1 MGGGRGGCG
10 SLASYMSIF
19 LYQYRRINGSKFI
32 KTNKRVYI
40 YIDTYIEREREKRER
55 ERPQEILADKRP

>member
-1 MGGGRGGCG
+1 M
-10 SLASYMSIF
+10 
-19 LYQYRRINGSKFI
+19 YQYRRINGSKFI

-40 YIDTYIEREREKRER
+40 YRYIHRAREREERER